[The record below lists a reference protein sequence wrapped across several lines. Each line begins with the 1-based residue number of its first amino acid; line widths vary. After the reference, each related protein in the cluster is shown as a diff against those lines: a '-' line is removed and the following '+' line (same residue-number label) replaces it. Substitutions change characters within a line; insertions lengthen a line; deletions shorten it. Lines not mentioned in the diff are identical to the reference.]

1 MTKQQT
7 YIDYIL
13 TELRKGNVVYN
24 EVFKVFLSKFKCSEP
39 TFVTYWNKAN
49 EIYLEAQHAINEQKS
64 EIYQSEQIEA
74 FKTQIKSKTQRLIS
88 YQVQIEYIEKEL
100 ETGKTRELVGFKEG
114 KAQMIERE
122 LTIIEKNSLRKTLK
136 ELQSEISKIEG
147 DYAPTKV
154 SPTDKDGNDLKYN
167 VFSGS
172 LLDNL
177 TN

>member
-1 MTKQQT
+1 MSKTKA
-7 YIDYIL
+7 YVDYIL
-13 TELRKGNVVYN
+13 DLMRSGDIKRESI
-24 EVFKVFLSKFKCSEP
+24 LSKFVEKWQTSDR
-39 TFVTYWNKAN
+39 TFDRYLKMAN
-49 EIYLEAQHAINEQKS
+49 EAYNLEIEPIIEQKA
-64 EIYQSEQIEA
+64 EIYQSEQIET
-74 FKTQIKSKTQRLIS
+74 FKTQIKTKLERLLT
-88 YQVQIEYIEKEL
+88 YQSHIDKIEL
-100 ETGKTRELVGFKEG
+100 ELITGKTHDVYNTKDGLQF
-114 KAQMIERE
+114 IERD
-122 LTIIEKNSLRKTLK
+122 LSTLEKNSLRKTLK